1 MKTLFYFGIL
11 LFAFAMGFWSC
22 QSNPLD
28 IDISNSDVTIE
39 YLSFEKELQKST
51 IGSPLILEE
60 LSKTYGTF
68 PQDFVESIL
77 QIGPVDNPQ
86 SWQVVSE
93 FATDS
98 QTVTS
103 LNAIA
108 EVHHPNRNTYH
119 KTLTEALQRYHYH
132 FPEEN
137 LPRVITMHSGFN
149 FSVFPYNK
157 DHIAIGLDYFLGT
170 EHPVTLQL
178 DANLFPQYMK
188 DKMKPEYVPYSA
200 IRGWLLI
207 KNQEHYDNKNLLSTL
222 IYWGKIMYIMDA
234 CFPNKE
240 DAMKMDYTAQDIA
253 WCEANERSIWIE
265 LSQSE
270 TIYQNKRFEIE
281 KWTAEGPFT
290 AAADVPQDSPA
301 RLGIWMGWQIVRDYM
316 EKNREITLE
325 QLLEDRDYLKMLNT
339 YKPG

>member
-1 MKTLFYFGIL
+1 
-11 LFAFAMGFWSC
+11 MGLWSC

-28 IDISNSDVTIE
+28 IDISESDTTLE
-39 YLSFEKELQKST
+39 LLSFEEELQRAT
-51 IGSPLILEE
+51 INEPLNPDE
-60 LSKTYGTF
+60 LSKMYGTF

-77 QIGPVDNPQ
+77 QIGPVDSLQ
-86 SWQVVSE
+86 TWSVVSA

-98 QTVTS
+98 QTVAG

-108 EVHHPNRNTYH
+108 EVHHPKRNEYRRV
-119 KTLTEALQRYHYH
+119 LQDALRRYNHH
-132 FPEEN
+132 FPTEKI
-137 LPRVITMHSGFN
+137 PRVITMHSGFN

-157 DHIAIGLDYFLGT
+157 EHIAIGLDYFLGT
-170 EHPVTLQL
+170 DHPVTQQL
-178 DANLFPQYMK
+178 DPNMFPQYMK
-188 DKMKPEYVPYSA
+188 DKMKPDYVPYSA

-222 IYWGKIMYIMDA
+222 IYWGKIMYLMDA
-234 CFPNKE
+234 CFPNDD
-240 DAMKMDYTAQDIA
+240 DALKMDYTNQDIA

-270 TIYQNKRFEIE
+270 TIYQTKRFEIE

-290 AAADVPQDSPA
+290 AAADVPQDSPS

-316 EKNREITLE
+316 KQNPEVTLD
-325 QLLEDRDYLKMLNT
+325 QLLEERDYLKMLNT